1 MRREAW
7 KHIVGD
13 LIIFIICMYH
23 IWGLFKVKLE
33 KKLKHPFIIST
44 AGIGL
49 HRNFMS
55 FFSWKFSHFNLFLNQ
70 LTFL

>member
-13 LIIFIICMYH
+13 LVIFIICMYH

-33 KKLKHPFIIST
+33 KK
-44 AGIGL
+44 A
-49 HRNFMS
+49 
-55 FFSWKFSHFNLFLNQ
+55 
-70 LTFL
+70 